1 MEADRERHWLATCPR
16 GCAPLLASELE
27 ALGATEVAEQGQGVL
42 FRGSRATMYRACLWS
57 RTANRVLLPLGEG
70 PAADAGQLYATLL
83 ALPWAGQFRPDATIA
98 VSFSGSN
105 TELRNTR
112 FGAQRSKDAILDAC
126 RAAGVAPPRVHLERP
141 DILVSVRL
149 RGTRVDVALDMV
161 GESLHRRGYR
171 RGSGVAPIKENLA
184 AALLLRAGWKE
195 LAAEGA
201 ALIDPLCGAATLLI
215 EGAFIA
221 MDRAPALGRERF
233 AFQGWCGHEPAQ
245 WEAVLTEARGRAE
258 RGAAAALPE
267 IRGYDGDPRVIRR
280 AEENIAAAGLSR
292 SVRVGVRAL
301 HEVRRP
307 THRPMPRGLVI
318 TNPPYGHRLGESSAL
333 PQLYRRL
340 GELLHAEFCGWEA
353 AILAPDAELGRAL
366 GLRSHRHYAFYNGRL
381 PITLYL
387 LSLRDN
393 RLVDRSTEVGQA
405 RASPHEARHLAEGAD
420 AAADPAVDPA
430 ATPVAEAGPADEA
443 GALMLANRLRKNQ
456 RRLAKWLKK
465 SGVECYRLY
474 DADLPEYAVA
484 VDVYGDWLHVAE
496 YRAPESIPA
505 AVASQRLATV
515 RAVLPEVTGVPEEH
529 IVYKRRE
536 RQRGQKQ
543 YQRRGRRVELLT
555 VREGAA
561 RLLVNLHDYLDT
573 GLFLDHR
580 ALRRRIAEEAAGR
593 RFLNLFCYTGS
604 ATVHAGLGG
613 ARSTVSVDL
622 SNTYLDW
629 LGKNLALNGLP
640 DTRHHRER
648 ADVMAWLE
656 AADSS
661 FDLILL
667 DPPSFSNS
675 RRTQDAF
682 DVQAD
687 HESLI
692 GACME
697 RLAPDGTL
705 YFSNNRRRFRLEAR
719 LMQRFAVDDITQ
731 STLDPDFPRSPPP
744 HRCWRIRHR
753 DDSA

>member
-1 MEADRERHWLATCPR
+1 MEADRERRWLATCPR
-16 GCAPLLASELE
+16 GCAPLLADELE
-27 ALGATEVAEQGQGVL
+27 ELGAEAIVEQGQGVL
-42 FRGSRATMYRACLWS
+42 FNGSRATMYRVCLWS
-57 RTANRVLLPLGEG
+57 RTASRVLLPLGDG
-70 PAADAGQLYATLL
+70 PAADAEELYATLL
-83 ALPWAGQFRPDATIA
+83 AMPWAELFSPGATIA
-98 VSFSGSN
+98 VSFSGTN
-105 TELRNTR
+105 TALRNTR

-126 RAAGVAPPRVHLERP
+126 RAAGIAPPRVQLDGP
-141 DILVSVRL
+141 DITVSVRL
-149 RGTRVDVALDMV
+149 RDSVVDVALDMV

-184 AALLLRAGWKE
+184 AALLLRAGWKA
-195 LAAEGA
+195 LAGEGA
-201 ALIDPLCGAATLLI
+201 ALVDPLCGAATLLI

-221 MDRAPALGRERF
+221 LDRAPALGRERF
-233 AFQGWCGHEPAQ
+233 AFQAWRGHEPAQ
-245 WEAVLTEARGRAE
+245 WEAVVAEARGRAQ
-258 RGAAAALPE
+258 RGAAGTLPE

-292 SVRVGVRAL
+292 CVRVGVKAL
-301 HEVRRP
+301 HEVRKP
-307 THRPMPRGLVI
+307 THRPLPMGLVI
-318 TNPPYGHRLGESSAL
+318 TNPPYGQRLGESSAL

-340 GELLHAEFCGWEA
+340 GELLHAEFSGWEA
-353 AILAPDAELGRAL
+353 AVLAPDAELGRAL

-393 RLVDRSTEVGQA
+393 RLADRSPEAAPA
-405 RASPHEARHLAEGAD
+405 RASRKEARHDPERDDSGAH
-420 AAADPAVDPA
+420 PVA
-430 ATPVAEAGPADEA
+430 ATGPIDDA
-443 GALMLANRLRKNQ
+443 GAGMLANRLRKNQ

-465 SGVECYRLY
+465 SAVECYRLY

-496 YRAPESIPA
+496 YRAPESIPEEVA
-505 AVASQRLATV
+505 AQRLATIQ
-515 RAVLPEVTGVPEEH
+515 AVLPVVTGVPVER

-536 RQRGQKQ
+536 RQRGEKQ
-543 YQRRGRRVELLT
+543 YQRRGRKAELLT
-555 VREGAA
+555 VHEGAA

-580 ALRRRIAEEAAGR
+580 ALRLRIAGEAAGR

-604 ATVHAGLGG
+604 ATVHAALGG
-613 ARSTVSVDL
+613 ARHTVSVDL
-622 SNTYLDW
+622 SKTYLDW

-640 DTRHHRER
+640 DARHQRER
-648 ADVMAWLE
+648 ADVMAWLK
-656 AADSS
+656 AADNC

-675 RRTQDAF
+675 KRTQHSF

-687 HESLI
+687 HGPLI
-692 GACME
+692 EACMA
-697 RLAPDGTL
+697 RLAPNGTL
-705 YFSNNRRRFRLEAR
+705 YFSSNRRRFRLDAALTE
-719 LMQRFAVDDITQ
+719 RFSVDDITR

-753 DDSA
+753 GDVA

>member
-1 MEADRERHWLATCPR
+1 MEADRERRWLATCPR
-16 GCAPLLASELE
+16 GCAPVLAGELE
-27 ALGATEVAEQGQGVL
+27 ALGATQIAEQGQGVL
-42 FRGSRATMYRACLWS
+42 FSGSRATMYRACLWS

-70 PAADAGQLYATLL
+70 PAADAEQLYATLL
-83 ALPWAGQFRPDATIA
+83 ALPWAEVLRPDAAIA

-105 TELRNTR
+105 TSLRNTR
-112 FGAQRSKDAILDAC
+112 FGAQRSKDAIVDAC
-126 RAAGVAPPRVHLERP
+126 RAAGVAPPPVRPERP

-149 RGTRVDVALDMV
+149 RGTTADVALDMV

-171 RGSGVAPIKENLA
+171 RGSGAAPIKENLA
-184 AALLLRAGWKE
+184 AALLLRAGWQA
-195 LAAEGA
+195 LAEQGA

-221 MDRAPALGRERF
+221 MDRAPALDRERF
-233 AFQGWCGHEPAQ
+233 AFEGWRGHEPAQ
-245 WEAVLTEARGRAE
+245 WEAIRVEARGRAE
-258 RGAAAALPE
+258 RGAAGTLPE

-292 SVRVGVRAL
+292 CVRVGVKAL
-301 HEVRRP
+301 HEVRKP
-307 THRPMPRGLVI
+307 THRALPYGLVI
-318 TNPPYGHRLGESSAL
+318 TNPPYGQRLGESSAL

-340 GELLHAEFCGWEA
+340 GELLHGEFSGWEA
-353 AILAPDAELGRAL
+353 AVLAPDAELGRAL

-393 RLVDRSTEVGQA
+393 RLADRAAEAPTA
-405 RASPHEARHLAEGAD
+405 RAAQPDGGQVGERDD
-420 AAADPAVDPA
+420 APADPA
-430 ATPVAEAGPADEA
+430 A
-443 GALMLANRLRKNQ
+443 GAVDEDGAVMLANRLRKNQ

-496 YRAPESIPA
+496 YRAPESIPQ
-505 AVASQRLATV
+505 AVAGQRLATV
-515 RAVLPEVTGVPEEH
+515 RAVLPDVTGVPAER

-543 YQRRGRRVELLT
+543 YQRRGRKVDLLT

-580 ALRRRIAEEAAGR
+580 ALRRRIAAEAAGR

-648 ADVMAWLE
+648 ADVMAWLQ
-656 AADSS
+656 ASDSR

-675 RRTQDAF
+675 KRTQDSF

-687 HESLI
+687 HGGLI
-692 GACME
+692 EACMA
-697 RLAPDGTL
+697 RLAEDGTL
-705 YFSNNRRRFRLEAR
+705 YFSNNRRRFRLDAR
-719 LMQRFAVDDITQ
+719 LMEHFAVEDITPA
-731 STLDPDFPRSPPP
+731 TLDPDFPRSPPP

-753 DDSA
+753 GDAP